1 MPSIHLLELQNPY
14 PDCVFLNLNGTPDS
28 SNSAIALSLTLTCQE
43 QWKSLLA
50 GRIKFGIRAGW
61 FRLKIEGGEFV
72 PQNLTDSD
80 PYELISIH
88 AQECCWKFAAPSGQ
102 SLLTLTSQE
111 FPLGSLNLQETPCYL
126 KGRLEINV
134 ADLALTDAEG
144 LWRHDLTPIKYGI
157 LERVLARFLV
167 QQYLQPISTIQLAIG
182 DSPLQETQLLTRS
195 PEPDSERLAEL
206 HNLIET
212 IYQAKTQN
220 LAELAQ
226 IAKLNL
232 KTDLAGGNFLGA
244 NLNGA
249 ELNNANLAH
258 TNFRGAI
265 LTDADL
271 SESNLSG
278 ANFSGA
284 DLSGAYLESANLR
297 YADFHK
303 GSLALTNLIS
313 TDLSHANLCHT
324 TVTNANFSG
333 ATVAQA
339 IFSQNTGIT
348 EELQQSLESRGAKFF
363 DGLSQHCFI

>member
-1 MPSIHLLELQNPY
+1 MSSIHLLELQNPY
-14 PDCVFLNLNGTPDS
+14 PDCVFLNLNGTVDPAT
-28 SNSAIALSLTLTCQE
+28 SAIALSLSLSCQE

-61 FRLKIEGGEFV
+61 FRLTIQGGEFV
-72 PQNLTDSD
+72 PHQLTDSD
-80 PYELISIH
+80 PYELVSIH
-88 AQECCWKFAAPSGQ
+88 SQQYCWKFAAPSGQ
-102 SLLTLTSQE
+102 SLLTLTEQE
-111 FPLGSLNLQETPCYL
+111 FPLGSLSLNDFPCYL
-126 KGRLEINV
+126 KGRLEIAV
-134 ADLALTDAEG
+134 ADLAITDAEG
-144 LWRHDLTPIKYGI
+144 LWRHDLTPVKHGI

-182 DSPLQETQLLTRS
+182 DSPLKETQPLTRS
-195 PEPDSERLAEL
+195 PEPDLDRLTEL
-206 HNLIET
+206 QALIET
-212 IYQAKTQN
+212 IYQAETQN
-220 LAELAQ
+220 LADLAQ

-271 SESNLSG
+271 SESNLSY

-303 GSLALTNLIS
+303 GSLALTTLIS

-324 TVTNANFSG
+324 TVTHANFSG

-339 IFSQNTGIT
+339 LFSQNAGMTA
-348 EELQQSLESRGAKFF
+348 EMQESLQARGAKFLT
-363 DGLSQHCFI
+363 D

>member
-14 PDCVFLNLNGTPDS
+14 PDCVSLSLQGETNASQSTVSLSLNLS
-28 SNSAIALSLTLTCQE
+28 IHE

-50 GRIKFGIRAGW
+50 GQIKFGIRAGI
-61 FRLKIEGGEFV
+61 FKLKLKNAEFTPKSAFGAEQCQLIRSHGQEFCWQLSANLGE
-72 PQNLTDSD
+72 
-80 PYELISIH
+80 
-88 AQECCWKFAAPSGQ
+88 
-102 SLLTLTSQE
+102 SLLTLANQNFE
-111 FPLGSLNLQETPCYL
+111 LGSLNLGEQPSYL
-126 KGRLEINV
+126 IGIFEIE
-134 ADLALTDAEG
+134 LANLVITDAEG
-144 LWRHDLTPIKYGI
+144 LWKHDLNPTKHGI
-157 LERVLARFLV
+157 LERVLARFLH
-167 QQYLQPISTIQLAIG
+167 QHYLQPISSIQLAIG
-182 DSPLQETQLLTRS
+182 DSPIHDTQPLTRS
-195 PEPDSERLAEL
+195 PEPDSTRLTEL
-206 HNLIET
+206 QALIET
-212 IYQAKTQN
+212 IYQAETQS
-220 LAELAQ
+220 LADLAQ
-226 IAKLNL
+226 IAQLDL
-232 KTDLAGGNFLGA
+232 KTDLTGGNFLGA

-271 SESNLSG
+271 SESNLSY

-313 TDLSHANLCHT
+313 SDLSHANLCHT

-339 IFSQNTGIT
+339 IFSQNAGMT
-348 EELQQSLESRGAKFF
+348 EELQHSLEARGAKFLM
-363 DGLSQHCFI
+363 D